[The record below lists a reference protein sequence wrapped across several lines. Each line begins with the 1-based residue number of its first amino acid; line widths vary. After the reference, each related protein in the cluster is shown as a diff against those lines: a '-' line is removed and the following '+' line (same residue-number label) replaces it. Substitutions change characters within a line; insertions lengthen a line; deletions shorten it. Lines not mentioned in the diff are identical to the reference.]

1 MDMKLPGIVVTGAS
15 GFVGRNFLEAAVGKF
30 RLFCLARRSQKEA
43 GIPLDDNIRWTQ
55 VDIARWET
63 MRDVIDC
70 IKDHGGA
77 DYVLHLAGYYDFSN
91 TENPEY
97 ERTNVKGTKNVLK
110 LAQLIGCERFL
121 FASSLAA
128 TDFSGSDIIMNE
140 ESPLDAKFPYAIS
153 KYKGEELMKKYSE
166 WFPVS
171 IIRFAAVFSDWC
183 EYPPLYMFIK
193 TWLSRSWNAKV
204 LGGRGESA
212 ITYIH
217 VRDLNRIFFRIIEL
231 SENLP
236 RIGTYIASPN
246 GFVTHNE
253 LFATTTRYF
262 YGRDIKPIKIPKFIA
277 APGVMLRQVIGKL
290 IKNPPFERLWM
301 MKYIDKKINVDASYT
316 FQKLGWEPTPR
327 LTVLRR
333 SLFMLEK
340 MKSHRGAWDL
350 RNEAALLRVAQRPN
364 LLIHDIMVELR
375 EETIEKIIEKILL
388 PENKSCYLNY
398 QAMDEKL
405 IKWHVTLIYQLITT
419 GVRTRDRMLLRNYAQ
434 IISYRRFIEGYKV
447 DEVANCML
455 SIGEVISDALKEH
468 PEMEKMEQRIYDYI
482 TMTFQL
488 AVDEIEDS
496 FERIA
501 TQPQE
506 VIDAVDK
513 ASILSSTTDL
523 ERIVL
528 ELEDICQDNPM
539 NAHLSSTGIEAQ
551 ANSTDN

>member
-1 MDMKLPGIVVTGAS
+1 MDIKLPGIVVTGAS

-30 RLFCLARRSQKEA
+30 RLFCLARRSQEEA
-43 GIPLDDNIRWTQ
+43 GIPLDENMRWTQ

-63 MRDVIDC
+63 MRETVDC

-97 ERTNVKGTKNVLK
+97 ERTNVKGTKSVLK
-110 LAQLIGCERFL
+110 LAQLIGAKRFL

-128 TDFSGSDIIMNE
+128 SDFTVSGTILNE
-140 ESPLDAKFPYAIS
+140 DSPLDATFPYAVS
-153 KYKGEELMKKYSE
+153 KYKGEELMKEYSE

-193 TWLSRSWNAKV
+193 TWLSKSWNAKI
-204 LGGRGESA
+204 LGGHGESA

-217 VRDLNRIFFRIIEL
+217 VRDLNRMFFRIIEL
-231 SENLP
+231 SEKLP

-246 GFVTHNE
+246 GCISHQE

-262 YGRDIKPIKIPKFIA
+262 YGRDIKPIKIPKLFA
-277 APGVMLRQVIGKL
+277 APGVLLRQVFGNI
-290 IKNPPFERLWM
+290 IKKPPFERLWM
-301 MKYIDKKINVDASYT
+301 MKYIDKKLNVDASNT

-333 SLFMLEK
+333 SLFILEN
-340 MKSHRGAWDL
+340 MKSHPGAWTL
-350 RNEAALLRVAQRPN
+350 RNEAALLRVAQRAN

-375 EETIEKIIEKILL
+375 EETIDKIIENILL

-405 IKWHVTLIYQLITT
+405 IRWHVTLIYQLITT

-434 IISYRRFIEGYKV
+434 IISYRRFIEGFKV
-447 DEVANCML
+447 EEVTSCML
-455 SIGEVISDALKEH
+455 SIGEVISKTLKEH
-468 PEMEKMEQRIYDYI
+468 PELKNMEQRIYDYI

-496 FERIA
+496 YERIA

-506 VIDAVDK
+506 VINAVDK
-513 ASILSSTTDL
+513 ASILSSSTDL
-523 ERIVL
+523 ERVVR
-528 ELEDICQDNPM
+528 ELEDICQDNPI
-539 NAHLSSTGIEAQ
+539 NAQLSSTEIE
-551 ANSTDN
+551 T

>member
-1 MDMKLPGIVVTGAS
+1 MDAKLPGIVVTGAS
-15 GFVGRNFLEAAVGKF
+15 GFVGRYFLEAAVGKF

-63 MRDVIDC
+63 MREVVDC

-97 ERTNVKGTKNVLK
+97 ERTNVKGTKNVSK
-110 LAQLIGCERFL
+110 LAQLIGTKRFL

-128 TDFSGSDIIMNE
+128 SDFTVPGTILNE
-140 ESPLDAKFPYAIS
+140 DSPLDATFPYAIS
-153 KYKGEELMKKYSE
+153 KLKGEEMMKQYSE

-193 TWLSRSWNAKV
+193 TWLSRGWNAKI

-217 VRDLNRIFFRIIEL
+217 ARDLNKIFFRIIEL
-231 SENLP
+231 SKKLP
-236 RIGTYIASPN
+236 RVDTYIASPN
-246 GFVTHNE
+246 GCVTHKE
-253 LFATTTRYF
+253 LFTTITRYF
-262 YGRDIKPIKIPKFIA
+262 FGRDIKPIKIPKFIA
-277 APGVMLRQVIGKL
+277 APGVMLRQVLGKI

-301 MKYIDKKINVDASYT
+301 MKYVDKKLTVDATTT
-316 FQKLGWEPTPR
+316 FQKLDWEPTPR

-340 MKSHRGAWDL
+340 MKSHRDAWNL

-375 EETIEKIIEKILL
+375 EESIEKIIAKILL
-388 PENKSCYLNY
+388 PENKSCFLNY

-405 IKWHVTLIYQLITT
+405 IKWHITLIYQLITT

-447 DEVANCML
+447 DEVASCML

-468 PEMEKMEQRIYDYI
+468 PEMKNMEQRIYDYI

-501 TQPQE
+501 TQSPD
-506 VIDAVDK
+506 VISAVDK
-513 ASILSSTTDL
+513 ASILSSSKDL
-523 ERIVL
+523 ERVVQ
-528 ELEDICQDNPM
+528 ELEDICQDKP
-539 NAHLSSTGIEAQ
+539 IDAQ
-551 ANSTDN
+551 LISTDSETK